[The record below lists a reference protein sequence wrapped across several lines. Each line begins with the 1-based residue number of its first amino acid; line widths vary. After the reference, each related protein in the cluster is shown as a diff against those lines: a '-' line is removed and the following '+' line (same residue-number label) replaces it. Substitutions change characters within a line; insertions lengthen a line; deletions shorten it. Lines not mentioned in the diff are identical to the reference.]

1 MSKFSTPGPIQI
13 RSESF
18 SGTCVTDAD
27 LIANQMKYPAIRP
40 LLEYVDV
47 RMLTTI
53 LTSAVMAPNGIGY
66 IPTKV
71 GSAVEKGKKIGNNAY
86 QFDVQGRIQKASTIL
101 SQVGASGADG
111 TFTLIMQDNSLVE
124 GMVALFY
131 GNGFQ
136 ARVMGQPSGTPGNF
150 VYNFQSPDQTVFSWA
165 THVSG
170 QTGTKTCFGGHTEYG
185 EGSLRGYGQTHFPET
200 FIQHA
205 TIQRKT
211 TTITGD
217 AQTRVLWIDYEGTK
231 GKSSWWMYAQI
242 PQAKTQ
248 LAMEDEFQK
257 WFGVSTMKTSTGQLR
272 TTPTLVDSNGYGIV
286 AGDGVLAQIAGSN
299 EFSGSG
305 VNGEAT
311 YQDITTMMS
320 LLEQKSE
327 NVNNNSWV
335 CVTGTD
341 GYANAQQQMIGLN
354 NSQGITLFQNVSQSG
369 AVGGAKV
376 EVGFTYENFNINGN
390 QVTFVKFPMFDDAS
404 RFPQRGADGKL
415 LQSSEMV
422 FLNLGYQ
429 GHPNIEILSVAANGV
444 DRSMIVK
451 TIAGMDGGPGEAVS
465 EEDARKY
472 AMLSHTMIVV
482 YNTSTCGTIHKSR

>member
-1 MSKFSTPGPIQI
+1 MSKFLNPGPIQI
-13 RSESF
+13 RQESF
-18 SGTCVTDAD
+18 SGTCVSDAD

-40 LLEYVDV
+40 LLEYVDQ
-47 RMLTTI
+47 RMLSTI
-53 LTSAVMAPNGIGY
+53 LTSAVLAPYGVGY

-71 GSAVEKGKKIGNNAY
+71 GAAIDKGKKIGNNAY
-86 QFDVQGRIQKASTIL
+86 QFDVQGRIQKASAIVA
-101 SQVGASGADG
+101 QVGASGSDG

-165 THVSG
+165 THVGG
-170 QTGTKTCFGGHTEYG
+170 QTGVKTCFGGHTEYG
-185 EGSLRGYGQTHFPET
+185 EGSLRGYGQSHFPET

-211 TTITGD
+211 TAITGD
-217 AQTRVLWIDYEGTK
+217 AASRVLWIDYEGAK
-231 GKSSWWMYAQI
+231 GKSSWWMYAQVA
-242 PQAKTQ
+242 QAKTQ
-248 LAMEDEFQK
+248 LAMEDEYQK
-257 WFGVSTMKTSTGQLR
+257 WFGISTMKTSTGQLR
-272 TTPTLVDSNGYGIV
+272 TTPTLFDSNGYGIV
-286 AGDGVLAQIAGSN
+286 AGDGVLAQIAGGN

-311 YQDITTMMS
+311 YLDIAEMMS

-354 NSQGITLFQNVSQSG
+354 NASGTTLFQNVAQTN

-376 EVGFTYENFNINGN
+376 NVGFTYEAFNINGN
-390 QVTFVKFPMFDDAS
+390 QVTFIKHPMFDDAS
-404 RFPQRGADGKL
+404 KFPQRGVDGKL

-422 FLNLGYQ
+422 FLNLGSQ
-429 GHPNIEILSVAANGV
+429 GKPNIEILSVGANGI
-444 DRSMIVK
+444 DRSMVVA
-451 TIAGMDGGPGEAVS
+451 TINGMTGSGEQVLS
-465 EEDARKY
+465 EEDAKKY
-472 AMLSHTMIVV
+472 SMLTHTMIVV
-482 YNTSTCGTIHKSR
+482 YNTSTCGIIHKAR